1 MNRPEAVTECKEKT
15 VCFFKTNRGG
25 RSHEDTAQ
33 NQGIESVADAEAYLT
48 SGMESSDLTAEVK
61 ILHCYEELATDSRL
75 ARTGFNKS
83 SGPRMLRHAH
93 KLRAATDSK
102 WEQACLATF
111 WPTRSSCSAANC
123 RRQCARHAFLKDV
136 PGPVFHKT
144 ARPLRAMM
152 SVAPAQLNPNIDRNG

>member
-61 ILHCYEELATDSRL
+61 IPALLRGAGDRFSARQNRL
-75 ARTGFNKS
+75 QQV
-83 SGPRMLRHAH
+83 
-93 KLRAATDSK
+93 LRAT
-102 WEQACLATF
+102 
-111 WPTRSSCSAANC
+111 
-123 RRQCARHAFLKDV
+123 H
-136 PGPVFHKT
+136 
-144 ARPLRAMM
+144 
-152 SVAPAQLNPNIDRNG
+152 APACAQAEGGYRLQVGTGLSRNLLADAFEVARLQIVDDNVPDMRS